1 MQVQE
6 SWKVPFQLEPVS
18 CQRLMVAALYTSP
31 AEVEDFLGV
40 DIDML
45 APSVGNIHG
54 DYPPAGPQLQFDRLQ
69 NVGKQIH
76 GKALLV
82 LHGTNDFPPELI
94 QQCVAAGVTKLNV
107 NKLLLEAW
115 SIHLRSHAS
124 DSITKLID
132 DGIAVLQAETEKW
145 MQICG
150 SAGKA

>member
-1 MQVQE
+1 MTI
-6 SWKVPFQLEPVS
+6 
-18 CQRLMVAALYTSP
+18 AALYTTP
-31 AEVEDFLGV
+31 TEVEDFLEV

-54 DYPPAGPQLQFDRLQ
+54 DYPPAGPQLQFDRLLS
-69 NVGKQIH
+69 VGKQIR

-82 LHGTNDFPPELI
+82 LHGTNDFSPELI

-115 SIHLRSHAS
+115 SNHLRVHAS
-124 DSITKLID
+124 DSIVKLID

-145 MQICG
+145 MRICG